1 MRLFIG
7 LWLIS
12 MPLFAAQ
19 TVNLRND
26 REGKSY
32 YATSSYIKSMNKALG
47 QVSAAEI
54 EDALEDTLKDTTPQ
68 KLCSFDLNAS
78 LENKLKARNPR
89 FNQLVGAIYYLR
101 SENHIDDTVMKLLL
115 KANDTTS
122 SYVRYNGREQKDTY
136 LPDSKTTN
144 EALEL
149 IGSFEKRFLKNGC
162 FDEGYRALYGEML
175 KVNKQLKD
183 HQIESLYITAFDNRL
198 ISQDLYKK
206 LEQAR
211 ANDLQNSTLTL
222 KSYHQKIGGLRL
234 QYPLRDPNEK
244 SNYITQKVD
253 KEKVSHRTRLLENYT
268 DLQIMLMGNVIKK
281 LRERLE
287 SPKIEILVYNKE
299 TLAET
304 ITLEPMERFRFAIR
318 ILRKE
323 MTQLSLNTYFEGR
336 QPGYLD
342 LMAAAYEIGIVT
354 ASEIEELASLQDIW
368 NPKKTWWEKARVWVN
383 IASSVA
389 TVVIPPPYGFIP
401 ALAIVVIEA
410 TTEKS
415 KNGNELDPTSLF

>member
-19 TVNLRND
+19 AVSLRND
-26 REGKSY
+26 REGESY
-32 YATSSYIKSMNKALG
+32 YATSSYIKSMNKALN
-47 QVSAAEI
+47 QVSAGEI
-54 EDALEDTLKDTTPQ
+54 EDALEDSLRDVTPQ

-78 LENKLKARNPR
+78 LDKRLKERNPR
-89 FNQLVGAIYYLR
+89 FNQLVGAIFHLR
-101 SENHIDDTVMKLLL
+101 SENQIDDTVMKLLL
-115 KANDTTS
+115 TANNTTS
-122 SYVRYNGREQKDTY
+122 AYVKYNGREQKETY

-144 EALEL
+144 EILQL
-149 IGSFEKRFLKNGC
+149 IAAFEKRFLKNGC
-162 FDEGYRALYGEML
+162 FDEGYRGLYSEML

-183 HQIESLYITAFDNRL
+183 HQIESLYITALDQKL
-198 ISQDLYKK
+198 ISQSVYNK

-211 ANDLQNSTLTL
+211 STDLQNNTLTL
-222 KSYHQKIGGLRL
+222 KAYYQKIASLRV

-323 MTQLSLNTYFEGR
+323 MAQLSLNTYFT
-336 QPGYLD
+336 L
-342 LMAAAYEIGIVT
+342 V
-354 ASEIEELASLQDIW
+354 
-368 NPKKTWWEKARVWVN
+368 
-383 IASSVA
+383 
-389 TVVIPPPYGFIP
+389 
-401 ALAIVVIEA
+401 
-410 TTEKS
+410 
-415 KNGNELDPTSLF
+415 